1 MVLFKIADDTY
12 VDPNGKPASEAEVQE
27 YLDSL
32 PEASDRD
39 TPENQSEYIA
49 ELENVIANLEAD
61 SEALAKFW
69 QSAGLP
75 IGTEGVGVDVI
86 EHINATAALVSSQQ
100 AQIASLEQ
108 QVQDQILVFEDEKNL
123 LKEQVNSLE
132 DEKANLEQTKND
144 LADFINGL
152 LKAANTDSY
161 ENLPAI
167 LEAAVKTQTPPAM
180 EPAPKKGK

>member
-1 MVLFKIADDTY
+1 MVLFKIADGTY
-12 VDPNGKPASEAEVQE
+12 VDPNGKPANEAEVQE

-32 PEASDRD
+32 PETPDSDEPAD
-39 TPENQSEYIA
+39 QSEYIA

-75 IGTEGVGVDVI
+75 IGSEGLIADVI
-86 EHINATAALVSSQQ
+86 THVNETAALVSSQK
-100 AQIASLEQ
+100 AQIASLEK

-132 DEKANLEQTKND
+132 QEKANLEQTKND
-144 LADFINGL
+144 LADFINSL